1 VLQVMLGA
9 MGGCPPGESWTG
21 AAPAKEENLMAMW
34 VFISLVGFGLA
45 FMLYALV
52 QFFREAKRT
61 NRTHRQGANTKV
73 QGAQS
78 GRLVTMI
85 PIGSRQ
91 SREP

>member
-34 VFISLVGFGLA
+34 AFISLVGFGLA

-61 NRTHRQGANTKV
+61 NSTHRQGANSKV

-78 GRLVTMI
+78 GRLVIMI
-85 PIGSRQ
+85 PKGSRQ

>member
-61 NRTHRQGANTKV
+61 NSTHRQVLTRKSKGRS
-73 QGAQS
+73 QGAWS
-78 GRLVTMI
+78 
-85 PIGSRQ
+85 P
-91 SREP
+91 